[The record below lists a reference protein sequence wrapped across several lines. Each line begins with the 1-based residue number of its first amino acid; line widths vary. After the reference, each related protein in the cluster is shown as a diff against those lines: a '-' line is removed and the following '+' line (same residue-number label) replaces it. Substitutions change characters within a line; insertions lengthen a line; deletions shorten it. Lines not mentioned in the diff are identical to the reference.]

1 MENSKKNNAIALLVI
16 VVALALIAG
25 IVYGLIILNSNR
37 KKTNEKNYE
46 INKQNENNKEDTIQQ
61 NFDKIKE
68 QLK

>member
-16 VVALALIAG
+16 VISLALIAG